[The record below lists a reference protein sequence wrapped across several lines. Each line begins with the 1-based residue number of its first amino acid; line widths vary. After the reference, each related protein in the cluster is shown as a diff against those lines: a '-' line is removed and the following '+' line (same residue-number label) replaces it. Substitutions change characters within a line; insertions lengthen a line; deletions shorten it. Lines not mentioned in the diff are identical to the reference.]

1 MYFLLFL
8 IILAVAG
15 MVWFRLAPNDEQR
28 WHVLITDTENADHI
42 FGVTRVIDGS
52 PATLDAFNTSFLSE
66 PRTKILAGAVQD
78 GHITYVTRSKFW
90 GFPDYTTVQ
99 LMDDQL
105 RIFAR
110 LRFGRSDL
118 GVNRARIDRVL
129 AALKG

>member
-8 IILAVAG
+8 VILGVSG
-15 MVWFRLAPNDEQR
+15 MIWFRVAPTDVDR
-28 WHVLITDTENADHI
+28 WHVSIKDAESADHI
-42 FGVTRVIDGS
+42 FGVTRVIEGS
-52 PATLDAFNTSFLSE
+52 SAKLEAFNASFLSE
-66 PRTKILAGAVQD
+66 PRTEPLAGTVQD

-99 LMDDQL
+99 LVDDQL

-118 GVNRARIDRVL
+118 DVNRARIDRVL
-129 AALKG
+129 SILKG